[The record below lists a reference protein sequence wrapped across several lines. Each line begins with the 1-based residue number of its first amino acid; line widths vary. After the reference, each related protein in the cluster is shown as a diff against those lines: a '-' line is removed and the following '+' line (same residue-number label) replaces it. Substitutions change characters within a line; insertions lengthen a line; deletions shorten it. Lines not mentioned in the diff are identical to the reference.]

1 MKLFIKTA
9 DWIAVLI
16 VVLAIT
22 VLLPVLVFQGIV
34 GVFGAFGS
42 MFRHPND
49 IIILIVVTAGFAW
62 CAFRWKE
69 LTKRP

>member
-1 MKLFIKTA
+1 MKLFIKTV

-16 VVLAIT
+16 AVLAIT
-22 VLLPVLVFQGIV
+22 VLLPLLVFQGIV
-34 GVFGAFGS
+34 GVFGALGS
-42 MFRHPND
+42 MYRHQND
-49 IIILIVVTAGFAW
+49 IIVLIVITAAFAW

>member
-1 MKLFIKTA
+1 MKLFIKA
-9 DWIAVLI
+9 VDWIAVLI
-16 VVLAIT
+16 AVLAIT

-34 GVFGAFGS
+34 GVFGAWGS

-49 IIILIVVTAGFAW
+49 IIILIVVVAAFAW

-69 LTKRP
+69 LNKRP